1 MFFFFQLQYNRF
13 NACLRYLFCHQL
25 LLLVV
30 SVIGNS
36 LAKNVYLLLV
46 IWVSYRN
53 AQKLENSV
61 LIWNSFFFVLWHPFL
76 DSFVCLF
83 VVCRSWVRPDWL
95 WFILFVSWCHLV
107 LWQRF
112 ARSWKRENSLPFCIL
127 GDIPTFE
134 SDFGLVLLCVSC
146 FGW

>member
-1 MFFFFQLQYNRF
+1 MAYELTEQKSKKILSLNLMWFVYDFSFATSFF
-13 NACLRYLFCHQL
+13 
-25 LLLVV
+25 V
-30 SVIGNS
+30 SCNS
-36 LAKNVYLLLV
+36 LAKIIYPLLV
-46 IWVSYRN
+46 LIWVGNRMHKTW
-53 AQKLENSV
+53 KLL
-61 LIWNSFFFVLWHPFL
+61 LIWNSLRHPFL

-134 SDFGLVLLCVSC
+134 SDFGFVLLCVSC